1 MNKIIWREEFSVGN
15 AAVDQEHQELIE
27 TINALF
33 DVIGAESEK
42 DPVVDGLG
50 EIYTMIASHFAL
62 EEKIMLDVR
71 YGQYPAHK
79 EDHEVLLDELSEI
92 IDTVELGDSFD
103 EADLTTTLNRWFSE
117 HFSTHDARLH
127 GKL

>member
-62 EEKIMLDVR
+62 AGLFCCWPLPLSVWVFIMRVR
-71 YGQYPAHK
+71 FPSHLRPQLIEASFSPK
-79 EDHEVLLDELSEI
+79 SSFLWEPVLPRPSVLPL
-92 IDTVELGDSFD
+92 
-103 EADLTTTLNRWFSE
+103 
-117 HFSTHDARLH
+117 
-127 GKL
+127 K